1 MIMGFPGSTS
11 RYLTESEVR
20 LRMEGINVPRITVRE
35 ERQNILRKEMAAS
48 DKVRI
53 QYASKFAGSSNYWKN
68 SIGMNKAIVD
78 NKVLETKAE
87 QEAKFA
93 AFAKENRMLTMQP

>member
-1 MIMGFPGSTS
+1 
-11 RYLTESEVR
+11 
-20 LRMEGINVPRITVRE
+20 
-35 ERQNILRKEMAAS
+35 
-48 DKVRI
+48 
-53 QYASKFAGSSNYWKN
+53 
-68 SIGMNKAIVD
+68 MNKAIVD